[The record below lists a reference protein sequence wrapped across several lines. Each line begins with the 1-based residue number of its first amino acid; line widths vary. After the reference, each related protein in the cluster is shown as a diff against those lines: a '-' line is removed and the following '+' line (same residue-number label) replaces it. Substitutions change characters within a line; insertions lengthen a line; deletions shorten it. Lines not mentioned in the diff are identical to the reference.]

1 VTWLHWQGLPK
12 LQGLHISIPLGRDL
26 SVMCGGINP
35 VIFDVCVYGHAP
47 KSVLD
52 SKCFQLESFQFVR

>member
-1 VTWLHWQGLPK
+1 MTWLHWQGLPK

-35 VIFDVCVYGHAP
+35 VMFDVYGHVLP
-47 KSVLD
+47 KSTYWTQNVS
-52 SKCFQLESFQFVR
+52 SKSFQFVR